1 MRAGFDNTES
11 MQTTKTV
18 FVMSTRCGG
27 TVLVAVLCLNHLSFG
42 ASRRTAIMLLC
53 RVHTDHSPGSLEG
66 QKHQQ
71 KDEYKLFH
79 SSWIISN
86 LAGNS
91 HGRRPIPHS
100 DADADAD
107 ALRL

>member
-11 MQTTKTV
+11 MQTAKTV

-27 TVLVAVLCLNHLSFG
+27 TVLVAVLCLNRLSFG
-42 ASRRTAIMLLC
+42 ASRRTAIMFLC

-71 KDEYKLFH
+71 KDEYKPFH
-79 SSWIISN
+79 SSWIVSN
-86 LAGNS
+86 LAGNF

-100 DADADAD
+100 NTE